1 MGKKIGQRIAE
12 RRKALDMTQE
22 DLANRLG
29 YKSRSSINKIE
40 LGVNDITQSKI
51 ADFAKALGTTPA
63 YLMGWEDEEIEMQR
77 KQALEAAFN
86 DRPEMRTLF
95 SVAKD
100 ASKED
105 IEKTIKILEALKK

>member
-1 MGKKIGQRIAE
+1 MFIGERIKQRRE
-12 RRKALDMTQE
+12 QLGMSQE
-22 DLANRLG
+22 ELCEKLG
-29 YKSRSSINKIE
+29 YKNRSTLSKIE
-40 LGVNDITQSKI
+40 NYGESLSTSKVM
-51 ADFAKALGTTPA
+51 AFAEALYTTPA
-63 YLMGWEDEEIEMQR
+63 YLMGWEDEEAELQR